1 MKIGILAWCAEHTAD
16 FVTVATRCE
25 QLGFESFFVAEH
37 PVFPAEIQT
46 RLPRGDG
53 KVPDVYAHM
62 PDPFIGLAL
71 AAGATRRIKL
81 GTGICLVPERDPK
94 VLAKEV
100 ATLDRYSGGRFI
112 FGIGA
117 GWLREES
124 EIMGVDFRR
133 RWAMTRECVR
143 AMKELWTKSEAGFEG
158 EFIRFKPI
166 RCNPKPLQKPHPP
179 IHIGAGGERALKN
192 TVQIG
197 DGWCPIAVTPDQLAS
212 ALDRLRG
219 LCKEAGRDFGSLE
232 ITIYNPV
239 ADGDPRRALKR
250 YEEAGAH
257 RLVLMNATLMP
268 DRYQRELEDFA
279 RDWIA

>member
-16 FVTVATRCE
+16 FASVATHCE
-25 QLGFESFFVAEH
+25 HLGFESFFLAEH
-37 PVFPAEIQT
+37 PVFPAEVQT

-53 KVPDVYAHM
+53 KIPEVYAHM

-143 AMKELWTKSEAGFEG
+143 AMKELWTRPEAGFNG
-158 EFIRFKPI
+158 EFIKFKPI
-166 RCNPKPLQKPHPP
+166 RCNPKPAQKPHPP
-179 IHIGAGGERALKN
+179 VHIGAGGERALKN
-192 TVQIG
+192 TVAIG
-197 DGWCPIAVTPDQLAS
+197 DGWCPIAVSPDQLAS
-212 ALDRLRG
+212 ALVRLRK
-219 LCKEAGRDFGSLE
+219 LCEESGRDFNALE

-257 RLVLMNATLMP
+257 RLVLMNATLTP
-268 DRYQRELEDFA
+268 ARYQRELEDFA
-279 RDWIA
+279 RDWIV